1 MTVLTIDNLGRVMLP
16 EGIRQALGL
25 NPEDQLTLEI
35 QDGKIVLQPVSH
47 TPRVYY
53 EGRVLVVQSELTGSK
68 EGRRRCATRA
78 DGRSSLGEK
87 EACTSPKPFSVV
99 NDGACILKGKGRSWF
114 NHKSIKA

>member
-53 EGRVLVVQSELTGSK
+53 EGRVLVVQSELTGSVDIVDTLR
-68 EGRRRCATRA
+68 EERIQ
-78 DGRSSLGEK
+78 EQM
-87 EACTSPKPFSVV
+87 
-99 NDGACILKGKGRSWF
+99 NW
-114 NHKSIKA
+114 